1 VTDRLGGRPAQ
12 RRNRAILAASDICH
26 LCGHPGSDAV
36 DHIEPLALGG
46 ADERRNLA
54 PAHHT
59 NPCETCGIKCN
70 RVKSDK
76 RIAPV
81 IRRSGS
87 LDR

>member
-1 VTDRLGGRPAQ
+1 MSERLRGRTAQ
-12 RRNRAILAASDICH
+12 RRNARILAESDICH
-26 LCGHPGSDAV
+26 LCGHPGSDAI

-46 ADERRNLA
+46 PDERHNLA

-59 NPCETCGIKCN
+59 NPCPTCGIKCN

-87 LDR
+87 LER